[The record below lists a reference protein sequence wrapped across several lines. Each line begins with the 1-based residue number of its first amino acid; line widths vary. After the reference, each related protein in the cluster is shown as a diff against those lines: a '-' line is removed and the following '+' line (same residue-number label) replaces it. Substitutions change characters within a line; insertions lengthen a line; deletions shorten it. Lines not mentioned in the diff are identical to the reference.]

1 MRTLMITQFF
11 GKLISF
17 ILLLLLIISSKSFSE
32 TIELKLSEKKYGTSK
47 VPVELIFPQNP
58 IKKPIPLIIL

>member
-1 MRTLMITQFF
+1 MITQFF

-17 ILLLLLIISSKSFSE
+17 ILLLIISSKSFSE

-58 IKKPIPLIIL
+58 IKKPIPLIILQHG